1 MRAGRDDISSL
12 AAIRIAYLEEDLGSI
27 SASDKDKMLKLL
39 PDYFR
44 DHIDRDL
51 FAFVEKYNGTVVSA
65 ALLLIIEKPSSPN
78 FINGKIGNV
87 LSVYTVP
94 EYRHRGFSSKLMN
107 ELIETGKKKGLDYIE
122 LLATEDGHSLYKK
135 LGFRDHKTGYTPMRL
150 YL

>member
-1 MRAGRDDISSL
+1 M
-12 AAIRIAYLEEDLGSI
+12 RIAYLEEDLGSI
-27 SASDKDKMLKLL
+27 DTADREKIQRLL

-51 FAFVEKYNGTVVSA
+51 FAFVEKVNGTVVSA
-65 ALLLIIEKPSSPN
+65 ALLLIVEKPSSPN

-107 ELIETGKKKGLDYIE
+107 ELIATGKEKGLDYIE

-135 LGFRDHKTGYTPMRL
+135 LGFCDHKTGYTPMRL
-150 YL
+150 YFR